1 MLKGK
6 HREEPMPDK
15 HKAMTLRLTAE
26 QADALEM
33 VAEVDGVSMS
43 EAVRDAIERHID
55 NRRADDGFQ
64 QRLAESMERH
74 RRILDRLSV

>member
-1 MLKGK
+1 
-6 HREEPMPDK
+6 MPDT
-15 HKAMTLRLTAE
+15 HKAMTLRLSAE

-55 NRRADDGFQ
+55 SRRADDGFQ

>member
-1 MLKGK
+1 
-6 HREEPMPDK
+6 MPDK

-43 EAVRDAIERHID
+43 EAVRDAIERHI
-55 NRRADDGFQ
+55 
-64 QRLAESMERH
+64 EH
-74 RRILDRLSV
+74 VH

>member
-1 MLKGK
+1 
-6 HREEPMPDK
+6 MPHK

-55 NRRADDGFQ
+55 SRRADDGFQ

>member
-1 MLKGK
+1 
-6 HREEPMPDK
+6 MPDT

-43 EAVRDAIERHID
+43 EAVRDAIESHID
-55 NRRADDGFQ
+55 NRRANDDFQ
-64 QRLAESMERH
+64 KRLAASIERH
-74 RRILDRLSV
+74 RRILDRLAG

>member
-1 MLKGK
+1 
-6 HREEPMPDK
+6 MPDTQ
-15 HKAMTLRLTAE
+15 KAMTLRLTAE

-43 EAVRDAIERHID
+43 EAVRDAIDCHID

-64 QRLAESMERH
+64 ERLAASMERH
-74 RRILDRLSV
+74 RRILDRLAG

>member
-1 MLKGK
+1 ML
-6 HREEPMPDK
+6 DK

-55 NRRADDGFQ
+55 SRRADDGFQ